1 DLMSDLI
8 GICYKYCPD
17 NPASIETVQQ
27 IFQTQGFNS
36 FLINCIAA
44 YTLPKY
50 LRMKGDID
58 TGTENNVFYQ
68 RALFLLNNE
77 NVTLRDKLLGMMFL
91 ISFEV
96 DYKDPWLVSIRC
108 KKFEAMCY
116 EAKLNTLDAYQ
127 DLQLKEYD
135 LNTCE
140 MRNVWYCYLINEIIY
155 TANTLT
161 PMKVEFNPENV
172 YLPHPNFN
180 FTPTKMNPRKIL
192 NSTIIEVISTSP
204 YEIHTNF
211 NSMAR
216 LIWLN
221 QAFIPVLN
229 LYSKFLN
236 TKLGFERMLIVNE
249 ILNSLELVQYYFYK
263 FDLKTYEQNVL
274 KNPSY
279 YGTTSQLSALIIFH
293 HSNVFYHLLLAKFYT
308 ELKQF
313 DLAKKYRS
321 NGKIYANELLKFT
334 KRTLKLPN
342 CSLPDL
348 DLTLLYLNCPWIPTA
363 IVQTSRIYIP
373 VSSASDL
380 QNLQYVVEFCRFYSY
395 FNEKLKS
402 YVEWCE
408 SQISTNGNWTLVQK
422 LKVTEIEM
430 FLDEI

>member
-1 DLMSDLI
+1 
-8 GICYKYCPD
+8 
-17 NPASIETVQQ
+17 
-27 IFQTQGFNS
+27 
-36 FLINCIAA
+36 
-44 YTLPKY
+44 
-50 LRMKGDID
+50 
-58 TGTENNVFYQ
+58 
-68 RALFLLNNE
+68 
-77 NVTLRDKLLGMMFL
+77 
-91 ISFEV
+91 
-96 DYKDPWLVSIRC
+96 
-108 KKFEAMCY
+108 MCY

-127 DLQLKEYD
+127 DLQLMEYD

-140 MRNVWYCYLINEIIY
+140 MRNVWYCFLINEIAY

-161 PMKVEFNPENV
+161 PMKVEFNPKNV

-180 FTPTKMNPRKIL
+180 FTPTKMDPRKIL
-192 NSTIIEVISTSP
+192 NSVVIDVLSTSP

-229 LYSKFLN
+229 LYSKFLD

-263 FDLKTYEQNVL
+263 FDLKTYEQNVIR
-274 KNPSY
+274 NPGY
-279 YGTTSQLSALIIFH
+279 YATTSQLSTLIIFH
-293 HSNVFYHLLLAKFYT
+293 HSNIFYHLLLAKFYT

-313 DLAKKYRS
+313 DLAEKYRS
-321 NGKIYANELLKFT
+321 NGKVYANELLKFT

-342 CSLPDL
+342 YPLPDL
-348 DLTLLYLNCPWIPTA
+348 DLTQLYLNCQWIPTA

-373 VSSASDL
+373 VSNASDL
-380 QNLQYVVEFCRFYSY
+380 QNLQYVVELCRFYSY

-422 LKVTEIEM
+422 LKVIDIEM